1 MQAVLIFSVF
11 LLAIALSLPIGISM
25 ILGAT
30 APIALFHQGGTMGQ
44 VLNNAFSGA
53 NSTPILAVPLFI
65 LGGVIMGC
73 AVMAGELLLFVL
85 AGFVFV
91 LDMLSSLIQ
100 RYYFKLTHGK
110 RLFRMAPFHHHLEKC
125 GWPEGQIV
133 ALFAGVSVLF
143 CLLAFLSCIL

>member
-65 LGGVIMGC
+65 LGGVIMAKG
-73 AVMAGELLLFVL
+73 GISRKLFN
-85 AGFVFV
+85 FF
-91 LDMLSSLIQ
+91 
-100 RYYFKLTHGK
+100 
-110 RLFRMAPFHHHLEKC
+110 
-125 GWPEGQIV
+125 
-133 ALFAGVSVLF
+133 
-143 CLLAFLSCIL
+143 AFLPAGSPGDCPVP

>member
-1 MQAVLIFSVF
+1 MSAVLIFSVF

-65 LGGVIMGC
+65 LGGVIMAKG
-73 AVMAGELLLFVL
+73 GISRKLFNFFAFL
-85 AGFVFV
+85 PAGFPGACPV
-91 LDMLSSLIQ
+91 Q
-100 RYYFKLTHGK
+100 
-110 RLFRMAPFHHHLEKC
+110 
-125 GWPEGQIV
+125 
-133 ALFAGVSVLF
+133 
-143 CLLAFLSCIL
+143 